1 MSRVASNLITSETTD
16 RYLQAAEVWFAWI
29 VSRRTAIITGKFD
42 PLCFAGP
49 GLEGAHRQA
58 MIAQAAYLRAEHR
71 GFEPGHE
78 LEDWVSA
85 EQEINRLVAGMKADS
100 PQASS

>member
-1 MSRVASNLITSETTD
+1 MTSE
-16 RYLQAAEVWFAWI
+16 
-29 VSRRTAIITGKFD
+29 FD

-49 GLEGAHRQA
+49 GLQGAHRQT
-58 MIAQAAYLRAEHR
+58 MIAQAAYFRAERR
-71 GFEPGHE
+71 GFERGHE

-85 EQEINRLVAGMKADS
+85 EQEIDRLVAGMKADS